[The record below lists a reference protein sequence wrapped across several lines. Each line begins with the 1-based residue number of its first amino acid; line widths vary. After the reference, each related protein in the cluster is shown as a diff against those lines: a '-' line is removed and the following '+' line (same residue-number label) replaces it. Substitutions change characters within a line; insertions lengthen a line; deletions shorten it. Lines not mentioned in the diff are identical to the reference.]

1 MFTKF
6 SQDMDT
12 FTQATKRNIEA
23 VNDKIDLTKLQ
34 TDQKLEGFRRLEDR
48 IDQIVS
54 SAQKLENMVIKTKG
68 EIYDAL
74 SQQREFFAESCV
86 KVDDKS
92 QKIKHQIL
100 DVKYW
105 METYTNSHK
114 ELDTTLNLVKSE
126 LKGDYEKAMFA
137 LD

>member
-12 FTQATKRNIEA
+12 FTQSTKRNIES
-23 VNDKIDLTKLQ
+23 VNDKIDITRLQ

-48 IDQIVS
+48 LDQIVTS
-54 SAQKLENMVIKTKG
+54 VQELENMVLKTKG

-74 SQQREFFAESCV
+74 GQQREFFAESCV
-86 KVDDKS
+86 KVDDKE

-105 METYTNSHK
+105 MEMYTNSHK
-114 ELDTTLNLVKSE
+114 ELDKTLNLVKSE
-126 LKGDYEKAMFA
+126 LRGDYEKAMFA

>member
-1 MFTKF
+1 
-6 SQDMDT
+6 
-12 FTQATKRNIEA
+12 
-23 VNDKIDLTKLQ
+23 
-34 TDQKLEGFRRLEDR
+34 
-48 IDQIVS
+48 
-54 SAQKLENMVIKTKG
+54 MVIKFKG

-86 KVDDKS
+86 KVDDKA
-92 QKIKHQIL
+92 QKMKHQIL

-114 ELDTTLNLVKSE
+114 ELDTTMSLLKSE

-137 LD
+137 LEQKLDVRAMRDNMNTLSTLLALKFK